1 MLYERIEKLLKAKGY
16 TPHTLYKQHK
26 IATHTIERIKN
37 TGDIS
42 KPVFLKLKQ
51 ALEVTDLDILG
62 ESEDTFDFLPVG
74 HSTKGSIR
82 KVLDAQRNSKHPFRP
97 DTLVNENKSIE
108 YPIQTEHP
116 PMPERRPDETF
127 EEYYWR
133 IRSGI

>member
-16 TPHTLYKQHK
+16 TPYSLYKNHK
-26 IATHTIERIKN
+26 IASHTIERIKN

-42 KPVFLKLKQ
+42 RPVFLRLKQ
-51 ALEVTDLDILG
+51 ALEATDIDILG
-62 ESEDTFDFLPVG
+62 ESEDTFEFLPVG

-82 KVLDAQRNSKHPFRP
+82 KALDSQRRSKHAFRP
-97 DTLVNENKSIE
+97 DTLVNENKSID
-108 YPIQTEHP
+108 YPVPTEHP